1 MGFAV
6 LLALFTASAT
16 AQPFRAAGLY
26 CPPHT
31 QVRASVDGVQ
41 WTEWIPVPEDEGAGS
56 LVYFGALHHYLETT
70 AACRVLRIDPGETPP
85 AQLKR
90 IRERAAVDPLP
101 VVKRDE
107 WGCTQAVCPV
117 TSAPSYTTVT
127 HLIVHHS
134 ASANTS
140 NDWPAVLRSFWV
152 LHVRGNGWADIG
164 YNYLV
169 DPDGV
174 LYEGRAGGDGVLGA
188 HFSGVNTGTMGV
200 CMVGTFTTEA
210 PTQASVDTL
219 RRMLAWQAGKWKLDP
234 GGVNLHNASGLML
247 NVVSGHRDAGLSPRA
262 TSTTECPGNGLYALL
277 PDLRRK
283 LRQTLEEDCPLTV
296 ENAWRC
302 ASGDGGIIE
311 LPYSTSTGCNIE
323 LESQAPWIRAE
334 REDGILRVHIA
345 SNEAASSRTASI
357 RVNRQ
362 SLSLTQAGA
371 GQPAPPCIGFRGVVS
386 AASFDERPAVAGS
399 LVAILGEHFAPAEAR
414 SDEWPT
420 TLGDVSVK
428 INNRPAALA
437 YVSPRQIDAQVPDG
451 TSTGSARIS
460 ITSSGVTGP
469 ERLFWVSEAAPS
481 IFYADSPVHAGDT
494 ISVYLTGAGRS
505 GLPWSVNIGRAV
517 SLTAA
522 ESLPGVQVARIELP
536 ADLPPG
542 EHDLF
547 LTIAGVTSSAVRL
560 RVAP

>member
-6 LLALFTASAT
+6 LLTLLTASAT

-31 QVRASVDGVQ
+31 QVRASVNGTQ

-56 LVYFGALHHYLETT
+56 LVYFGALHHHLETT
-70 AACRVLRIDPGETPP
+70 APCRTLRIDPGETPP
-85 AQLKR
+85 SQLKR
-90 IRERAAVDPLP
+90 IRERAALDPLP
-101 VVKRDE
+101 IVKRED
-107 WGCTQAVCPV
+107 WGCTQSVCPV

-164 YNYLV
+164 YNYLI

-200 CMVGTFTTEA
+200 CMVGTFSTEA

-219 RRMLAWQAGKWKLDP
+219 RRMLAWQADKWKLDP
-234 GGVNLHNASGLML
+234 GGRTLHNASGLML
-247 NVVSGHRDAGLSPRA
+247 NVISGHRDAGLSPRA

-277 PDLRRK
+277 PDLRRQ
-283 LRQTLEEDCPLTV
+283 LRQTLEDDCPLTI
-296 ENAWRC
+296 ENPWRC

-311 LPYSTSTGCNIE
+311 FPYSTNTGCNIDIAA
-323 LESQAPWIRAE
+323 QVPWIRPE
-334 REDGILRVHIA
+334 REDSILRLHIA
-345 SNEAASSRTASI
+345 SNETTSPRTASV

-362 SLSLTQAGA
+362 SLSLTQAAA
-371 GQPAPPCIGFRGVVS
+371 GQPAPPCIGFRGVVN
-386 AASFDERPAVAGS
+386 AASFDERPAVPGS
-399 LVAILGEHFAPAEAR
+399 LISILGENFASTEAK
-414 SDEWPT
+414 SEAWPT
-420 TLGDVSVK
+420 TLGDVSVQ
-428 INNRPAALA
+428 INNRPAPLA
-437 YVSPRQIDAQVPDG
+437 FTSPSQINAQVPAA
-451 TSTGSARIS
+451 TSTGSAHITV
-460 ITSSGVTGP
+460 TSSGVTGP
-469 ERLFWVSEAAPS
+469 ERLFWVSEAVPA
-481 IFYADSPVHAGDT
+481 IFYADSPAHPGDT

-505 GLPWSVNIGRAV
+505 GLPWTASLGRAV

-522 ESLPGVQVARIELP
+522 EALPGVQVARIEIP
-536 ADLPPG
+536 SDFPPG
-542 EHDLF
+542 EHALF
-547 LTIAGVTSSAVRL
+547 LTIAGVTSASVRL
-560 RVAP
+560 TVSP